1 MKEVVIYR
9 PDVLKRVGILGA
21 IGVIVLIFFSI
32 KAHYKDLNYQF
43 NGRVDS
49 VFYGEKATAT
59 VWVRKEEYYLDANN
73 WDFDHNR
80 IQKGDSLIKEKNS
93 MVIRLIRP
101 NGSVIVEGENYVIFS
116 IYHLKHP
123 VPPNPVEKIL
133 G

>member
-1 MKEVVIYR
+1 VAVYCEQIVFVTSGKPYCNERSSY
-9 PDVLKRVGILGA
+9 LSTGCFKNVGIFGV

-32 KAHYKDLNYQF
+32 KARCKDLNYQF

-59 VWVRKEEYYLDANN
+59 VWVKKEKYYLDANN

-101 NGSVIVEGENYVIFS
+101 NGSVIVEGEN
-116 IYHLKHP
+116 
-123 VPPNPVEKIL
+123 
-133 G
+133 